1 MSDFQVTLKVNGSRL
16 ATVLEALKGAAELLS
31 VLPCEEAPSRA
42 SRSSGYVGGKRNKG
56 VYGRALALAALRRA
70 APGSM
75 TIAQIVK
82 IFVERGFSPNL
93 PSPALAELK
102 VKGLVELTEPG
113 RYRIT
118 EKGKEEQ
125 I

>member
-1 MSDFQVTLKVNGSRL
+1 MSDFQVLLKVSSSRL
-16 ATVLEALKGAAELLS
+16 ATVLEALKGAADLLS
-31 VLPCEEAPSRA
+31 VLPCDEAPVRA
-42 SRSSGYVGGKRNKG
+42 SRSSGGKRNKG
-56 VYGRALALAALRRA
+56 VSGRALALAALRRA

-82 IFVERGFSPNL
+82 IFVERGFSPNS

-102 VKGLVELTEPG
+102 GKGLVELTEPG